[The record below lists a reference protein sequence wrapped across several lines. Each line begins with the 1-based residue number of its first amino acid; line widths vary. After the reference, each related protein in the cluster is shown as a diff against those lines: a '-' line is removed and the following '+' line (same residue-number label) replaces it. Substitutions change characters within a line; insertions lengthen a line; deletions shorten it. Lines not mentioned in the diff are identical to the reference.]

1 MNPVIGLDVAKEES
15 QVQAYL
21 RRKKPYKKSFKFK
34 HNIQGLEKFYT
45 FYQEV
50 EQASGKYPTVIL
62 ESTGHYHEP
71 VVQFLE
77 RNQMVYF
84 LVNPIVSFGAKQTG
98 MRKVK
103 TDAVDAAHLCEL
115 YYKEDLVPFRKKSVQ
130 ILNLRHLTRQH
141 DALTDSYVE
150 VKLKFQTVL
159 DQLFPEYKKV
169 FGSIYSTVSLQQ
181 LLDFPTPATVLAA
194 DIDELA
200 KGIKAHCHTRSYT
213 WAVQKAEQLQEAAL
227 RDPFQQAL
235 YQSPVISLKMYIKLL
250 LEYQEH
256 LSTLK
261 EEIDAQAKEV
271 DDYDLIRSIPGI
283 GDKIAATI
291 LSEIGGI
298 DRFHHPKK
306 LVAFSG
312 IDPRVHESGKFKA
325 TQNRMTKRGSSKLR
339 QALYTAVLCGLRK
352 SRNTKL
358 IAFYQNKRDEGKP
371 HKVVMGAC
379 MNKLI
384 HWIFYMLKRKEAF
397 VEA

>member
-1 MNPVIGLDVAKEES
+1 MDPVIGLDVAKGES

-21 RRKKPYKKSFKFK
+21 QRKKPYKKSFKFK
-34 HNIQGLEKFYT
+34 HNTEGLERFSA
-45 FYQEV
+45 FCQEV
-50 EQASGKYPTVIL
+50 EQASGSYPTVIL

-71 VVQFLE
+71 VTQFLE
-77 RNQMVYF
+77 RNEMVYF
-84 LVNPIVSFGAKQTG
+84 LVNPIVSHGAKQTN

-115 YYKEDLVPFRKKSVQ
+115 YYKEDLVPYQKRSVQ
-130 ILNLRHLTRQH
+130 IQNLRHLTRQH

-169 FGSIYSTVSLQQ
+169 FGSVYSRVSLHI
-181 LLDFPTPATVLAA
+181 LLEFPTPKSVL
-194 DIDELA
+194 DSDTEKLA
-200 KGIKAHCHTRSYT
+200 ESIKTHCHARSYS
-213 WAVQKAEQLQEAAL
+213 WAVKKASRLRKAAL
-227 RDPFQQAL
+227 SDPFQETL
-235 YQSPVISLKMYIKLL
+235 YHSQLISLEMYIKLL
-250 LEYQEH
+250 LEYQKH
-256 LSTLK
+256 LSVLK
-261 EEIDAQAKEV
+261 EEIDAQAKEL
-271 DDYDLIRSIPGI
+271 DDYDLIQSIPGI

-298 DRFHHPKK
+298 DRFSHPKK

-352 SRNTKL
+352 SRNTRL
-358 IAFYQNKRDEGKP
+358 IAFYQSKRDEGKP

-384 HWIFYMLKRKEAF
+384 HWIFYMLKRKETF

>member
-1 MNPVIGLDVAKEES
+1 MNPVTGLDVAKEES

-21 RRKKPYKKSFKFK
+21 QRKKPYKGSFKFK
-34 HNIQGLEKFYT
+34 HNTDGLRDFYT

-50 EQASGKYPTVIL
+50 NQLCGESPKVIS

-71 VVQFLE
+71 VIQFLE
-77 RNQMVYF
+77 RNKIIYF
-84 LVNPIVSFGAKQTG
+84 LVNPIVSHGAKQTG

-103 TDAVDAAHLCEL
+103 TDAMDAAHLCEL
-115 YYKEDLVPFRKKSVQ
+115 YYKEDLIPYQKNSEQ

-150 VKLKFQTVL
+150 IKLKFQTVL
-159 DQLFPEYKKV
+159 DQLFPEYKTV
-169 FGSIYSTVSLQQ
+169 FGSIYSIVSLRI
-181 LLDFPTPATVLAA
+181 LLDFPTPETVLVT
-194 DIDELA
+194 DMEKLA
-200 KGIKAHCHTRSYT
+200 ESIKNYCHTRSFS
-213 WAVQKAEQLQEAAL
+213 WAMEKATRLREAAL
-227 RDPFQQAL
+227 RDPFQQTI
-235 YQSPVISLKMYIKLL
+235 YQSPIISLKMYIKLL
-250 LEYQEH
+250 IEYQEH
-256 LSTLK
+256 LSVLK
-261 EEIDAQAKEV
+261 EEIDAQAKGV
-271 DDYDLIRSIPGI
+271 DEYDLIRSIPGI

-298 DRFHHPKK
+298 ERFNHPKK

-339 QALYTAVLCGLRK
+339 QALYTAVICGLRK

-358 IAFYQNKRDEGKP
+358 IAFYQSKREEGKP
-371 HKVVMGAC
+371 HKVAMGAC

-384 HWIFYMLKRKEAF
+384 HWMFYMLKRKETF
-397 VEA
+397 IEA